1 MARSIWNG
9 TITFGLAAVPIKVH
23 SATEDKGVHFHQVH
37 AKDGARVKQVRICS
51 KEGKEVPYKQVAKGY
66 EIRVGEYV
74 MLEQEEID
82 AAAGEHSKVIVL
94 EEFVRAA
101 EIDPVFYDRG
111 YYLGAGKDGQDAYRL
126 LHDALKRS
134 DRAGIGRWV
143 FHNREY
149 LVAVRTLDR
158 VLALHTMRFEAEL
171 IKGDSLDIPAPSRKP
186 NRREIGMAGKLV
198 DSLHARFDPT
208 SFHDTYRDRVLDL
221 IKAKARGEEPDLPE
235 APEPQ
240 EDHDLMAA
248 LEASLGAKS

>member
-23 SATEDKGVHFHQVH
+23 SAVEDKSVHFHQAH

-66 EIRVGEYV
+66 EVRAGEYV
-74 MLEQEEID
+74 MLDQHEVD

-94 EEFVRAA
+94 DEFVRA
-101 EIDPVFYDRG
+101 EKIDPVYYDRS

-126 LHDALKRS
+126 LHDALERS
-134 DRAGIGRWV
+134 ERVGIGRWV

-149 LVAVRTLDR
+149 LVAVRSLDR
-158 VLALHTMRFEAEL
+158 VLALHTMRFDEEL
-171 IKGDSLDIPAPSRKP
+171 IKADSLDIPAPSRKP
-186 NRREIGMAGKLV
+186 NRREIEMASKLV
-198 DSLHARFDPT
+198 DSLHARFDPG

-221 IKAKARGEEPDLPE
+221 IKAKARGEEPELPE
-235 APEPQ
+235 PPEPEESQ
-240 EDHDLMAA
+240 DLMSA
-248 LEASLGAKS
+248 LEASLGSRS